1 MNVEE
6 RVKLYIDARESI
18 RQKAKKDL
26 KELDDSYVSEIAE
39 FVPIKV
45 GDIIEYTK
53 RDIYGKSVTKKGLVS
68 KIDINTS
75 GGYSIMIHPTKLNG
89 QWSKRET
96 YFGTY
101 AIYVKP
107 DIKVI
112 GHDDN
117 SVKSNDT
124 DIL

>member
-1 MNVEE
+1 MNIEE
-6 RVKLYIDARESI
+6 KVKLYINTRESI

-26 KELDDSYVSEIAE
+26 KELDDNYISEIAE

-45 GDIIEYTK
+45 GDVIEYTK
-53 RDIYGKSVTKKGLVS
+53 QDMYGKASTTKGLIS
-68 KIDINTS
+68 KVEINTS

-89 QWSKRET
+89 EWSKRIR
-96 YFGTY
+96 YYGTY
-101 AIYVKP
+101 AIYMKP

-112 GHDDN
+112 GHEDN
-117 SVKSNDT
+117 AVINDT